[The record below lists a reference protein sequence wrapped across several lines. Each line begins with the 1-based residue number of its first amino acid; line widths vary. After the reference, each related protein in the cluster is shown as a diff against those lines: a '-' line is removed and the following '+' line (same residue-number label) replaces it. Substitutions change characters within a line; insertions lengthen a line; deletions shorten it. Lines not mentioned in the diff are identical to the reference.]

1 MQDQRHS
8 GDEHTVEAWYALK
21 QVRWPLVGVVA
32 LAFALMQVIDAL
44 LLYGTGW
51 SMQLVINIVIWSCTG
66 GFAAW
71 ALLTWVVTQN
81 RRYHAIQTEA
91 LHEQQRLNLALQRS
105 NGNLALLNEV
115 NRRIASSATIDQIL
129 DYAILLPNRLIQ
141 ARAAVIAASSNWAS
155 LNDTLGDD
163 TVTSVWNDEPL
174 LLRWSIPDDINL
186 EALRA
191 CFGLGQRSLPPT
203 KMELLEPIAQDDNLE
218 VSEIVA
224 CLIVPV
230 NDGGQA
236 LGWMECFLSDGQT
249 LDEDQRELLHTIGG
263 EIGEAI
269 GAARRRTHELED
281 RYALDRAVDEERARI
296 ARDMHDG
303 IAQNLAFLRMRADLW
318 NDWLSSEPERLPSEF
333 AAFKTTL
340 REQIEEL
347 RRAIFALRPLD
358 LHELGFDAALRR
370 FIYDFASQQGWQAS
384 LTLGEALPSLTPAL
398 ELACFRLIQEA
409 LNNVAK
415 HAHAQQVRV
424 VLRAEEQGLS
434 ISISDNGVGF
444 EPSSIEASDRLGLR
458 QMRERIAA
466 LGGHLSLLSHSGE
479 GTVIRAW
486 VPV

>member
-1 MQDQRHS
+1 MHDQRHS
-8 GDEHTVEAWYALK
+8 EDEHIVEAWYALK

-32 LAFALMQVIDAL
+32 LAFALMQGIDAL

-51 SMQLVINIVIWSCTG
+51 SMQLVINILVWSCMG
-66 GFAAW
+66 GMSAW
-71 ALLTWVVTQN
+71 ALLTWVIKQN
-81 RRYHAIQTEA
+81 RRYHAIQTAA
-91 LHEQQRLNLALQRS
+91 LREQQRLNSALQRS

-129 DYAILLPNRLIQ
+129 DYAIALPHRLIQ

-155 LNDTLGDD
+155 LNKRLVGN
-163 TVTSVWNDEPL
+163 SIWNDDAL
-174 LLRWSIPDDINL
+174 LLRWSVPDNL
-186 EALRA
+186 SLERLRSK
-191 CFGLGQRSLPPT
+191 FELDRVSLPPSQ
-203 KMELLEPIAQDDNLE
+203 MQLLQASQQAHDEEDT
-218 VSEIVA
+218 EIVT
-224 CLIVPV
+224 CLVVPV
-230 NDGGQA
+230 NDGDQA
-236 LGWMECFLSDGQT
+236 LGWMECFLSRGQT
-249 LDEDQRELLHTIGG
+249 PDDDQRELLQTIGG

-269 GAARRRTHELED
+269 GAARRRAQELED

-318 NDWLSSEPERLPSEF
+318 SDWLNSEPERLPNEF

-370 FIYDFASQQGWQAS
+370 FIYDFAAQQGWQAS
-384 LTLGEALPSLTPAL
+384 LTLGEALPTLTPAL

-424 VLRAEEQGLS
+424 VLRSEGQGLS
-434 ISISDNGVGF
+434 ISISDDGIGF
-444 EPSSIEASDRLGLR
+444 DPSSVEASDRLGLR
-458 QMRERIAA
+458 QMRERIAT
-466 LGGHLSLLSHSGE
+466 LGGRLSLLSRVGK
-479 GTVIRAW
+479 GTEIRAW